1 MALIVLSPTLSWSST
16 TIVDQNQTQEA
27 EESEAGAAGTE
38 SIIEADKEEEDPI
51 LLVSLLANELETRI
65 NKLGA
70 ILEITS
76 RLPELMSTPFASSI
90 SPQLHG
96 IPKDADMPKRKV
108 AQDIL
113 DADKDFQVIFFLMAN
128 GDAYLDEPYS
138 RQQNL
143 TVNNFAFRD
152 YFKGPVETGNTYLG
166 NVFVSASSGQPQANI
181 AVPVYSSNGSLVGVW
196 SGGLNLTSLSNS
208 LQSLNLTSNNER
220 IVYVDQ
226 QGQKVVDSDIS
237 PLLSNT
243 TTQNE
248 SFANLHAF
256 KNAIINGQSGSI
268 TELVNGT
275 MMLVSYHPVKAFS
288 NTWAVLLMQ
297 EQQPSSN
304 QTINSEQ

>member
-1 MALIVLSPTLSWSST
+1 
-16 TIVDQNQTQEA
+16 
-27 EESEAGAAGTE
+27 
-38 SIIEADKEEEDPI
+38 
-51 LLVSLLANELETRI
+51 
-65 NKLGA
+65 
-70 ILEITS
+70 
-76 RLPELMSTPFASSI
+76 
-90 SPQLHG
+90 
-96 IPKDADMPKRKV
+96 
-108 AQDIL
+108 
-113 DADKDFQVIFFLMAN
+113 
-128 GDAYLDEPYS
+128 
-138 RQQNL
+138 
-143 TVNNFAFRD
+143 
-152 YFKGPVETGNTYLG
+152 
-166 NVFVSASSGQPQANI
+166 
-181 AVPVYSSNGSLVGVW
+181 
-196 SGGLNLTSLSNS
+196 
-208 LQSLNLTSNNER
+208 LTSNNER